1 MDLLDLHTFSA
12 ILKFAQHRIGRNF
25 LPRLLSQYD
34 VSSIVPNNSL
44 NRRDTLLFDL
54 KQVADTF
61 VRAFLFILSF
71 SRP

>member
-12 ILKFAQHRIGRNF
+12 IPKFAQHRIGRNF
-25 LPRLLSQYD
+25 LPRLLSRYD

-54 KQVADTF
+54 QQVADTF